1 MWPPLGETHRLPAR
15 RGIIGD
21 TAAEDGRGRAESQ
34 AGAEMPCAKHLL
46 RFYAC
51 AHARWLKAHY
61 YNVLLLFSELGK
73 KKPTV
78 NLRVQQTGVTK
89 AHILIDKKKEKGK
102 KN

>member
-21 TAAEDGRGRAESQ
+21 TAAEDGRGRAELQ

-61 YNVLLLFSELGK
+61 YNVLLSFSKFEK
-73 KKPTV
+73 KK
-78 NLRVQQTGVTK
+78 
-89 AHILIDKKKEKGK
+89 KKKTHRELKSTAERS
-102 KN
+102 N